1 MKMKNKTENQT
12 SKQKANEI
20 RSNSKMKEQDY
31 YERVNHIIHEMGGC
45 N

>member
-20 RSNSKMKEQDY
+20 RPNSKMKEQDY
-31 YERVNHIIHEMGGC
+31 NERVNQFIYEMGGC